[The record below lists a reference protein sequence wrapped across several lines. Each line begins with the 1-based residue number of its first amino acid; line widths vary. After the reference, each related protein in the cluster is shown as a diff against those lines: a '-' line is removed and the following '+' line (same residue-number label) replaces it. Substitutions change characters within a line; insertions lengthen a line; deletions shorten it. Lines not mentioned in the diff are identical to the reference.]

1 MTTERGGLPAE
12 DDPTKNPFL
21 GGFGVYQGDNLGG
34 GTGRGMSDNGSNLPI
49 LAADA
54 AEEEEGPLTDSQR
67 GAIVGAA
74 KDVVVQ
80 KNKFP
85 NTREFFA
92 GVCSAVSKVCEN
104 LGLKKAAAWFKD
116 LSDAVMQRVSVKDIR
131 AARNAGKGVQDASV
145 SDTEAK
151 PQRPSGQHGRSV

>member
-1 MTTERGGLPAE
+1 MTTEREETPQN
-12 DDPTKNPFL
+12 NPFMVSSD
-21 GGFGVYQGDNLGG
+21 GIDVFRSDGSG

-49 LAADA
+49 LAAYA
-54 AEEEEGPLTDSQR
+54 VEKKEGHDLTGSQR
-67 GAIVGAA
+67 EAVAA
-74 KDVVVQ
+74 AVTDVVVK

-85 NTREFFA
+85 TTREFFA

-131 AARNAGKGVQDASV
+131 AARNAGQGVQDASAY
-145 SDTEAK
+145 DTGAK
-151 PQRPSGQHGRSV
+151 PQRPSGEYGRSV